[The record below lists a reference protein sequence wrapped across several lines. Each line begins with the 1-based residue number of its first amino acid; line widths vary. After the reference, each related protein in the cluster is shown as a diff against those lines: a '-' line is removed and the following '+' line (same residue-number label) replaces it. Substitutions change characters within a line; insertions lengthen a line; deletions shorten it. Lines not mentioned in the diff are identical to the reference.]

1 MFNPEKVMHHHQNTP
16 PSVTSA
22 CTKKKIKI
30 TSWNCRGMEMGLP
43 YIKSMI
49 EDGSDV
55 LVLSDTGY
63 GRMRPTN

>member
-1 MFNPEKVMHHHQNTP
+1 
-16 PSVTSA
+16 
-22 CTKKKIKI
+22 
-30 TSWNCRGMEMGLP
+30 MGLP